1 MAEAANEV
9 QEKGLS
15 SKMLLSDVDV
25 SGKRV
30 LIRVDFNV
38 PMADGKIKD
47 TRRIEAA
54 LPTIKHCIDNK
65 AKSIVLMSHLGRPK
79 GRKKEGLTLAPIA
92 RELALQLGGR
102 EVFFSPET
110 IGENIEGVLKKAP
123 DGAVI
128 LVENLRFHVEEEGK
142 GVDADGNKVTADK
155 DKVTKFRA
163 QLSKLGEIYV
173 NDAFGTAH
181 RAHSSMVGVEAECR
195 VAGKLMEKELTYFGK
210 VLESP
215 TRPVLGILGG
225 AKISDKIQLI
235 NNMLDKV
242 DMLIIAGGMAFSF
255 LRHHTDDEQKME
267 KIGASLYE
275 SAAAELVPEILSNA
289 EKKGVKIVLP
299 VDFVCGSKDFFSG
312 DFDKA
317 NVETKTV
324 KRSDADGIPDDMMG
338 LDCGEESQALFEQ
351 TISQAKTIIWNGPPG
366 VFEFDAFNAC
376 TKAMLNAIVKNES
389 CTSVIGGG
397 DTASAVKKFGGEKG
411 VSHISTGGG
420 ASLELLEG
428 KILPGVAALSD
439 KGAQAVKAE
448 QSGDEK

>member
-1 MAEAANEV
+1 
-9 QEKGLS
+9 
-15 SKMLLSDVDV
+15 
-25 SGKRV
+25 
-30 LIRVDFNV
+30 
-38 PMADGKIKD
+38 
-47 TRRIEAA
+47 
-54 LPTIKHCIDNK
+54 
-65 AKSIVLMSHLGRPK
+65 
-79 GRKKEGLTLAPIA
+79 
-92 RELALQLGGR
+92 
-102 EVFFSPET
+102 VFFSPET
-110 IGENIEGVLKKAP
+110 VGENIEGVLKKAP

-128 LVENLRFHVEEEGK
+128 LVENLRFHIEEEGK
-142 GVDADGNKVTADK
+142 GEDDGGAKIKADK
-155 DKVTKFRA
+155 EAVIKFRQ
-163 QLSKLGEIYV
+163 QLSKLGDIYI

-255 LRHHTDDEQKME
+255 LKHHIDENQRME
-267 KIGASLYE
+267 KIGGSLYDN
-275 SAAAELVPEILSNA
+275 AAAELVPQILSNA

-299 VDFVCGSKDFFSG
+299 VDFVCTSKDFFK
-312 DFDKA
+312 DPKDK
-317 NVETKTV
+317 VETEVV
-324 KRSDADGIPDDMMG
+324 KRDAENGIPEDKMG
-338 LDCGEESQALFEQ
+338 LDCGEESQALFDD
-351 TISQAKTIIWNGPPG
+351 TIKEASTIIWNGPPG
-366 VFEFDAFNAC
+366 VFEFESFSAC
-376 TKAMLNAIVKNES
+376 TKAMLSAIIKNES

-439 KGAQAVKAE
+439 KGVQAVKAE
-448 QSGDEK
+448 ENNAEA

>member
-1 MAEAANEV
+1 MAEAENQV

-25 SGKRV
+25 KGKRV

-54 LPTIKHCIDNK
+54 LPTIKHCIDSG

-79 GRKKEGLTLAPIA
+79 GRKKESLTLAPIA

-110 IGENIEGVLKKAP
+110 VGENIEGVLKKAP

-128 LVENLRFHVEEEGK
+128 LVENLRFHIEEEGK
-142 GVDADGNKVTADK
+142 GEDDGGAKIKADK
-155 DKVTKFRA
+155 EAVIKFRQ
-163 QLSKLGEIYV
+163 QLSKLGDIYI

-255 LRHHTDDEQKME
+255 LKHHIDENQRME
-267 KIGASLYE
+267 KIGGSLYDN
-275 SAAAELVPEILSNA
+275 AAAELVPQILSNA

-299 VDFVCGSKDFFSG
+299 VDFVCTSKDFFK
-312 DFDKA
+312 DPKDK
-317 NVETKTV
+317 VETEVV
-324 KRSDADGIPDDMMG
+324 KRDAENGIPEDKMG
-338 LDCGEESQALFEQ
+338 LDCGEESQALFDD
-351 TISQAKTIIWNGPPG
+351 TIKEASTIIWNGPPG
-366 VFEFDAFNAC
+366 VFEFESFSAC
-376 TKAMLNAIVKNES
+376 TKAMLSAIIKNES

-439 KGAQAVKAE
+439 KGVQAVKAE
-448 QSGDEK
+448 ENNAEA

>member
-54 LPTIKHCIDNK
+54 LPTIKHCIDNQ

-79 GRKKEGLTLAPIA
+79 GRKKESLTLAPIA

-110 IGENIEGVLKKAP
+110 VGDNIEGVLKRAP
-123 DGAVI
+123 EGAVI

-142 GVDADGNKVTADK
+142 GVDEKGDKVTANK
-155 DKVTKFRA
+155 EEVESFRQ

-255 LRHHTDDEQKME
+255 LRHHTDEAQKME

-299 VDFVCGSKDFFSG
+299 VDFVCGSKDFFSD

-317 NVETKTV
+317 NVDTKTF
-324 KRSDADGIPDDMMG
+324 KRDDGIPDDMMG
-338 LDCGEESQALFEQ
+338 LDCGTESQTLFKQ
-351 TISQAKTIIWNGPPG
+351 TISEANTIIWNGPPG
-366 VFEFDAFNAC
+366 VFEFDKFNAC
-376 TKAMLNAIVKNES
+376 TKAMLNAIVNNES

-448 QSGDEK
+448 ESGDENP

>member
-1 MAEAANEV
+1 MAEAENQV

-54 LPTIKHCIDNK
+54 LPTIKHCIDNG

-79 GRKKEGLTLAPIA
+79 GRKKESLTLAPIA

-110 IGENIEGVLKKAP
+110 VGENIEGVLKKSP

-128 LVENLRFHVEEEGK
+128 LLENLRFHVEEEGK
-142 GVDADGNKVTADK
+142 GLDDTGAKVTADK
-155 DKVTKFRA
+155 DNVTKFRQ
-163 QLSKLGEIYV
+163 QLSKLGDVYI

-181 RAHSSMVGVEAECR
+181 RGHSSMVGVDAECR

-242 DMLIIAGGMAFSF
+242 NMLIIAGGMAFSF
-255 LRHHTDDEQKME
+255 LKHHIDEKQKME
-267 KIGASLYE
+267 KIGASLYDN
-275 SAAAELVPEILSNA
+275 AAAELVPEILNNA

-299 VDFVCGSKDFFSG
+299 VDFICASNKFFSG
-312 DFDKA
+312 DFDKV
-317 NVETKTV
+317 NVETTTV
-324 KRSDADGIPDDMMG
+324 KASDPNGIPPEMMG
-338 LDCGEESQALFEQ
+338 LDCGPDSQACFEE
-351 TISQAKTIIWNGPPG
+351 TISQAQTIIWNGPPG

-376 TKAMLNAIVKNES
+376 TKAMLAAIIKNES

-428 KILPGVAALSD
+428 KVLPGVAALSD
-439 KGAQAVKAE
+439 KGAQDVKAE
-448 QSGDEK
+448 ENNAEA